1 MRIIDHVGIGKF
13 TCARCVCVQH
23 TIFHSMFELI
33 SLHFLIASSRIE
45 FEKGDKRIAGK
56 VVHHTGKVLIQV
68 SQNDESLQDIL
79 FGFVFCLVINLD
91 HDSS

>member
-13 TCARCVCVQH
+13 TCVRCVCPAHYLPFDVR
-23 TIFHSMFELI
+23 TNL

-45 FEKGDKRIAGK
+45 FEKGEKRIAGK